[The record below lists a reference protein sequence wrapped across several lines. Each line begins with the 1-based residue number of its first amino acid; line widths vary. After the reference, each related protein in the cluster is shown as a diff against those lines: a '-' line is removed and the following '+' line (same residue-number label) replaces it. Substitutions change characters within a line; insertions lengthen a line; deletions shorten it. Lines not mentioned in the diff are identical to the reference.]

1 MRASHR
7 RAAGLL
13 AAAALTMA
21 CAACGSSASSGGT
34 ASGSGDSQ
42 TKGTSGGTSGGIRS
56 SGFPVTV
63 QAANGRVHVG
73 ARPGAIV
80 SLSPTLTEMLY
91 AIGAGG
97 QVKAVDEDS
106 DYPPQ
111 APRTKLN
118 GFQPNLEAIVA
129 FKPDLVVLSDNTNG
143 LARRL
148 AGLSVPV
155 LELPPATSLAQV
167 YAEIDELGR
176 ATGHLPQAQHEAG
189 AIAAGLRQIVAAA
202 PHHSKPLSY
211 YYELDQTYYSVTS
224 DTFVGRLL
232 GLLGLKSIAD
242 TAKGAAASGGYPQ
255 LSSEFI
261 ASANPDYIILADT
274 VCCHQDA
281 ATVAH
286 RPGWASLA
294 AVRDGHVIGLNDDI
308 ASRWGPRIVDLLRTV
323 ATAIARS
330 GKH

>member
-1 MRASHR
+1 
-7 RAAGLL
+7 
-13 AAAALTMA
+13 
-21 CAACGSSASSGGT
+21 
-34 ASGSGDSQ
+34 
-42 TKGTSGGTSGGIRS
+42 
-56 SGFPVTV
+56 
-63 QAANGRVHVG
+63 VHMG

-129 FKPDLVVLSDNTNG
+129 LKPDLVVLSDNTNG

-155 LELPPATSLAQV
+155 LVLPPATALAQV
-167 YAEIDELGR
+167 YAEIDELGQ
-176 ATGHLPQAQHEAG
+176 ATGHLPQAQHEAS
-189 AIAAGLRQIVAAA
+189 AIAAGIRQIVTAA
-202 PHHSKPLSY
+202 PHHSKLLTY

-232 GLLGLKSIAD
+232 RLLGMKSIAD
-242 TAKGAAASGGYPQ
+242 TAKGAASSGGYPQ

-261 ASANPDYIILADT
+261 VSANPDYIILADT

-281 ATVAH
+281 ATVGR

-323 ATAIARS
+323 AAAIAR

>member
-7 RAAGLL
+7 RAAGLV
-13 AAAALTMA
+13 AAAVLTMA

-42 TKGTSGGTSGGIRS
+42 TKGTGAGAFVGIRS

-63 QAANGRVHVG
+63 QAANGRVRGG
-73 ARPGAIV
+73 ARPAAIV

-129 FKPDLVVLSDNTNG
+129 DKPDLVVLSDNTNG

-155 LELPPATSLAQV
+155 LELPPATGLAQV

-202 PHHSKPLSY
+202 PHHSKPLTY

-224 DTFVGRLL
+224 DT
-232 GLLGLKSIAD
+232 
-242 TAKGAAASGGYPQ
+242 
-255 LSSEFI
+255 
-261 ASANPDYIILADT
+261 
-274 VCCHQDA
+274 
-281 ATVAH
+281 
-286 RPGWASLA
+286 
-294 AVRDGHVIGLNDDI
+294 
-308 ASRWGPRIVDLLRTV
+308 
-323 ATAIARS
+323 
-330 GKH
+330 

>member
-1 MRASHR
+1 M
-7 RAAGLL
+7 
-13 AAAALTMA
+13 
-21 CAACGSSASSGGT
+21 
-34 ASGSGDSQ
+34 
-42 TKGTSGGTSGGIRS
+42 
-56 SGFPVTV
+56 
-63 QAANGRVHVG
+63 
-73 ARPGAIV
+73 

-167 YAEIDELGR
+167 YAEIDELGQ
-176 ATGHLPQAQHEAG
+176 ATGHLPQAQHEAS
-189 AIAAGLRQIVAAA
+189 AIAAGMRQIVAAA
-202 PHHSKPLSY
+202 PHHSKPLTY

-224 DTFVGRLL
+224 DTFVGLLL
-232 GLLGLKSIAD
+232 GLLGHEEHRRHRQ
-242 TAKGAAASGGYPQ
+242 GRRASGGYPQ

-261 ASANPDYIILADT
+261 ASPT
-274 VCCHQDA
+274 RTTSSWPTRCA
-281 ATVAH
+281 ATRT
-286 RPGWASLA
+286 RP
-294 AVRDGHVIGLNDDI
+294 
-308 ASRWGPRIVDLLRTV
+308 RWLTAPAGP
-323 ATAIARS
+323 AWPRS
-330 GKH
+330 GTAT

>member
-13 AAAALTMA
+13 AAAVLAMA
-21 CAACGSSASSGGT
+21 CAACGSAASSGGA
-34 ASGSGDSQ
+34 ASGRQGSE
-42 TKGTSGGTSGGIRS
+42 TKGTSGGTSGGPQS

-63 QAANGRVHVG
+63 QAANGRVHMG

-129 FKPDLVVLSDNTNG
+129 LKPDLVVLSDNTNG

-155 LELPPATSLAQV
+155 LVLPPATALTQV
-167 YAEIDELGR
+167 YAEIDELGQ
-176 ATGHLPQAQHEAG
+176 ATGHLPQAQHEAS
-189 AIAAGLRQIVAAA
+189 AIAAGIRQIVTAA
-202 PHHSKPLSY
+202 PHHSKPLTY

-232 GLLGLKSIAD
+232 RLLGMKSIAD
-242 TAKGAAASGGYPQ
+242 TAKGAASSGGYPQ

-261 ASANPDYIILADT
+261 VSANPDYIILADT

-281 ATVAH
+281 ATVGR

-323 ATAIARS
+323 AAAIAR